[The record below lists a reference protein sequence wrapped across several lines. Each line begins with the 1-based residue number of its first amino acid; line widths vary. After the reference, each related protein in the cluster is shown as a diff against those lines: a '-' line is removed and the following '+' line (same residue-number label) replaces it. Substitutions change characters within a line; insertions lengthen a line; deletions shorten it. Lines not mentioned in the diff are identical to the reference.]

1 MKCMY
6 WLNYEI
12 VICSQRK
19 ASKCLLNFN
28 LNQINLVYKTTIPAK
43 HKKANYEWKQK
54 IMHASKW
61 KKKLLELLKE
71 IMKIIKHYKIHYKR

>member
-6 WLNYEI
+6 WLNYEK

-43 HKKANYEWKQK
+43 HKKANYEWKQ
-54 IMHASKW
+54 
-61 KKKLLELLKE
+61 
-71 IMKIIKHYKIHYKR
+71 